1 MGQDA
6 GKRNACGYSGV
17 RRTMTASTFEIVA
30 SYGALGLIVGF
41 GYYSALRW
49 QAVLANTE
57 GVPGWWPWVLNIT
70 RIGAAIVFFA
80 WLAALDTTVPIL
92 SAFVGFLIGRMIAFQ
107 MMGEDA

>member
-1 MGQDA
+1 MQTRFSATQLADPA
-6 GKRNACGYSGV
+6 LREAHDILRACV
-17 RRTMTASTFEIVA
+17 HC
-30 SYGALGLIVGF
+30 

-49 QAVLANTE
+49 QAVLASTE

>member
-1 MGQDA
+1 
-6 GKRNACGYSGV
+6 
-17 RRTMTASTFEIVA
+17 MTASTLEILA

-49 QAVLANTE
+49 QAVLAATE
-57 GVPGWWPWVLNIT
+57 GVPSWWPVALNIT

-80 WLAALDTTVPIL
+80 WLASFETLVPIL